1 MILLMKDFE
10 KLGAFYLG
18 RIFDLENNS
27 LKEDLLLYD
36 SKDMTTHGLCVGMTG
51 SGKTGLC
58 ISLLEEAA
66 IDGIPAIVID
76 PKGDLPNLLL
86 NFPKLRPEDFRPW
99 IDESEAAR
107 KGFSTAEYA
116 SKTADLWRKG
126 LAKWGEDG
134 SRISKF
140 RDSAEILIY
149 TPGSSAGLPVSALR
163 SFDAPPP
170 QLVQDQDAL
179 RDRILGS
186 VSGLLTLLGIDAD
199 PIRSREHILLS
210 NILHNAW
217 SRGKSLDIPAI
228 IREIQSPPFNKVGV
242 FDLESFF
249 PGKDRIDL
257 AMSLNNL
264 LASPGF
270 SAWMQGEPMDIGRFL
285 YTPEGR
291 PKISIFSIAHLSDS
305 ERMFFVTLLLNEVI
319 AWMRSQEGT
328 SSLRA
333 LLYMDE
339 IFGYFPPTAAP
350 PSKKPMLTL
359 LKQAR
364 AYGLGVVLATQ
375 NPVDLDYKGL
385 SNAGTWFIGRLQ
397 TERDKDRVLDGLE
410 GVSRTSGSNFD
421 RKKLSKIISSLGK
434 RVFLMHNVHDNE
446 PVVFHTRWALSY
458 LRGPITRTQIERLME
473 GAKTSRAL
481 KTGVEPISQ
490 AGSASVPSAHSVSS
504 GKPFLPPGIPEYFL
518 RGKGSSSESQILQY
532 RPALLGT
539 SRMHFISAKAGL
551 DDWKK
556 LALVTPFP
564 DEGTGAAWEE
574 ARAFEDLEREIE
586 KTGLPEARYSPLPPA
601 ATKKNSYTVWRKD
614 LAGYLYRNQ
623 TIKLWLCPSLK
634 QFSRPGEAEGDFRA
648 RLKHLSHE
656 QRDLLMEKL
665 RKRYTPKLARLEERL
680 RKAQVK
686 ISREKSQYSHQKM
699 QTVVSIGATVL
710 GALFGRKITSSG
722 NVGRATTTM
731 RGMGRAAREKED
743 IARAKREAAVVQQ
756 KLFDLEEEFKEQT
769 VQIQEDFRPDELEME
784 EFLVHPRKSDISLS
798 PLAVVWTPWKVD
810 SMGLAEP
817 DF

>member
-1 MILLMKDFE
+1 
-10 KLGAFYLG
+10 
-18 RIFDLENNS
+18 
-27 LKEDLLLYD
+27 
-36 SKDMTTHGLCVGMTG
+36 
-51 SGKTGLC
+51 
-58 ISLLEEAA
+58 
-66 IDGIPAIVID
+66 
-76 PKGDLPNLLL
+76 
-86 NFPKLRPEDFRPW
+86 
-99 IDESEAAR
+99 
-107 KGFSTAEYA
+107 
-116 SKTADLWRKG
+116 
-126 LAKWGEDG
+126 
-134 SRISKF
+134 
-140 RDSAEILIY
+140 
-149 TPGSSAGLPVSALR
+149 
-163 SFDAPPP
+163 
-170 QLVQDQDAL
+170 
-179 RDRILGS
+179 
-186 VSGLLTLLGIDAD
+186 
-199 PIRSREHILLS
+199 
-210 NILHNAW
+210 
-217 SRGKSLDIPAI
+217 
-228 IREIQSPPFNKVGV
+228 
-242 FDLESFF
+242 
-249 PGKDRIDL
+249 
-257 AMSLNNL
+257 MSLNNL

-473 GAKTSRAL
+473 GAKVARAL
-481 KTGVEPISQ
+481 KTGVESTLQP
-490 AGSASVPSAHSVSS
+490 GPASVSSGRSVGS
-504 GKPFLPPGIPEYFL
+504 GKPFLPLGIPEYFL
-518 RGKGSSSESQILQY
+518 RVKRSSSESRVLQY

-539 SRMHFISAKAGL
+539 SRLHFINAKAGL

-556 LALVTPFP
+556 LALITPFP
-564 DEGTGAAWEE
+564 DEGSDITWEE
-574 ARAFEDLEREIE
+574 ARAFDDLEREIE
-586 KTGLPEARYSPLPPA
+586 KTGLPEARYFTLPPA
-601 ATKKNSYTVWRKD
+601 AAKKSSYPVWRKD
-614 LAGYLYRNQ
+614 LVGYLYRNQ
-623 TIKLWLCPSLK
+623 SIKLWHSPVLK
-634 QFSRPGEAEGDFRA
+634 EISRSGETEGDFRG

-665 RKRYTPKLARLEERL
+665 RKRFAPKLGRLEERL

-769 VQIQEDFRPDELEME
+769 ARIQEDFRPEELELE
-784 EFLVHPRKSDISLS
+784 EFLIHPRKSDISVS
-798 PLAVVWTPWKVD
+798 PLALVWMPWKVD